1 MNSKT
6 TNLLE
11 LNNYKTENNMNVTL
25 SGFLL
30 YTEAINS
37 SLVFLNGLT
46 VYNPK
51 IAVKKSFAIISWVK
65 IDSLFINYYMNVQTY
80 FFFLKKQLY

>member
-11 LNNYKTENNMNVTL
+11 LNNYKTENNRNVTL

-51 IAVKKSFAIISWVK
+51 IVVKKSFAIISWVK
-65 IDSLFINYYMNVQTY
+65 INSLFINYYMNVQTY
-80 FFFLKKQLY
+80 FYSSEKQL